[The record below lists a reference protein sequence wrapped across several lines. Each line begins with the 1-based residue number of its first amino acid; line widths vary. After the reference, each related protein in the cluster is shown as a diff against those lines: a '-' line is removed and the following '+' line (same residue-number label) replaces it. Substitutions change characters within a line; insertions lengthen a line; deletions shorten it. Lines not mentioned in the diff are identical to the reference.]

1 MMQMSFQYGTKT
13 IIYDVT
19 YSSRRRTMEISVEP
33 PDLVHVVAPEG
44 ATEEAI
50 LNKVR
55 SRASW
60 IVQRLFAMRDMA
72 YIPIRRE
79 MVNGESLMYLGRN
92 YSMQVSVE
100 PGIERPRVGLINGK
114 FQVTVAARDEAQIHK
129 ALEDWYKQKALE
141 KIRERVKLYESKF
154 HIKPTQIRVKDQ
166 QKRWASCTSKG
177 ELLFNWKSIMAPSP
191 VLDYIVVHEMAHLLE
206 HGHSQKFWDI
216 VAAVLPDYS
225 SRKEWLKNNGI
236 KMDL

>member
-1 MMQMSFQYGTKT
+1 
-13 IIYDVT
+13 
-19 YSSRRRTMEISVEP
+19 MEISVEP

-44 ATEEAI
+44 ASEEAI
-50 LNKVR
+50 LKRVR
-55 SRASW
+55 SKAGW

-72 YIPIRRE
+72 YIPIKRE
-79 MVNGESLMYLGRN
+79 MVNGESFMYLGRN
-92 YSMQVSVE
+92 YSLQVTVE
-100 PGIERPRVGLINGK
+100 PETERPRVGLVNGK
-114 FQVTVAARDEAQIHK
+114 LLVTIKSMDEAGIHK
-129 ALEDWYKQKALE
+129 ALEDWYKQKAAE
-141 KIRERVKLYESKF
+141 KISERVKFYQSRF
-154 HIKPTQIRVKDQ
+154 HVKPTMIKVKDQ

-191 VLDYIVVHEMAHLLE
+191 VLDYIIVHEMAHLLE
-206 HGHSQKFWDI
+206 RGHSQRFWTI

>member
-1 MMQMSFQYGTKT
+1 MQMSFQYGTKT
-13 IIYDVT
+13 IIFDVA
-19 YSSRRRTMEISVEP
+19 YSPRRKTMEISVEP

-44 ATEEAI
+44 ASERAI
-50 LNKVR
+50 LDKVR

-72 YIPIRRE
+72 YIPIKRE
-79 MVNGESLMYLGRN
+79 MVNGESFMYLGRN
-92 YSMQVSVE
+92 YSLQVTVE
-100 PGIERPRVGLINGK
+100 PGIERSRVGLINGK
-114 FQVTVAARDEAQIHK
+114 FQVVVATGNEAEIHN
-129 ALEDWYKQKALE
+129 ALEQWYKQKALE
-141 KIRERVKLYESKF
+141 KIIERVNYYQSKVNV
-154 HIKPTQIRVKDQ
+154 KPAQVRVKDQ
-166 QKRWASCTSKG
+166 KKRWASCTSKG

-225 SRKEWLKNNGI
+225 VRKEWLKNNGI